1 VRVLFVTNM
10 WPDERRPWYGTFIR
24 TQAESLQRLGVDLDV
39 MAITGYEG
47 RHAYLDAA
55 RAMPARA
62 RGGFDLIHAHYGHSG
77 AVARLQRSAPL
88 VISYC
93 GDDLLATPNE
103 DGSTTLRSRIEA
115 AVFRRLAH
123 VAAATITKSAEME
136 ARLPR
141 SRRARN
147 HVIPNGVNLDRFAP
161 IPRAEA
167 RQRLEWPQDERIV
180 LFAGDPAIP
189 RKNYALAEAACAVAA
204 SAVPDLRLRVAC
216 GHPPSEMPV
225 LMSAADALVLTSLTE
240 GSPNVV
246 KEAMAAALPV
256 VSVPVGDVPER
267 LAGVEGCVVAPP
279 EPGALGAGLAS
290 VVRRD
295 RAPAARA
302 AVEPLSLENVG
313 RRVLAVYDEVLAAG

>member
-1 VRVLFVTNM
+1 MRVLFVTNM
-10 WPDERRPWYGTFIR
+10 WPYEARPWYGTFIR

-39 MAITGYEG
+39 MPIAGYE
-47 RHAYLDAA
+47 RRRVYLDAA
-55 RAMPARA
+55 RAMPRRA
-62 RGGFDLIHAHYGHSG
+62 RGGFDVVHAHYGHSA

-88 VISYC
+88 VVSYC
-93 GDDLLATPNE
+93 GDDLLATPNA
-103 DGSTTLRSRIEA
+103 DGTTTLRSRVEA
-115 AVFRRLAH
+115 EVFRQLAH

-147 HVIPNGVNLDRFAP
+147 HVIPNGVDLDRFEP
-161 IPRAEA
+161 LPRQVA
-167 RQRLEWPQDERIV
+167 RERLAWPSDERVV

-204 SAVPDLRLRVAC
+204 RSVPELRLRVAS

-267 LAGVEGCVVAPP
+267 LGGVEGCVVAPP
-279 EPGALGAGLAS
+279 EAGALGAGLAD

-313 RRVLAVYDEVLAAG
+313 RRVLTVYEEVLKAR